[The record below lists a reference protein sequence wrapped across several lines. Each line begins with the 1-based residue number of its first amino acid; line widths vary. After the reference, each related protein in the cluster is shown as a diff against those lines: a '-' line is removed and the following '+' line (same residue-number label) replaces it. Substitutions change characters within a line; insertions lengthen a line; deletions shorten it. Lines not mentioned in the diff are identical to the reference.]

1 MKKIL
6 IIVSILL
13 LSGCFENS
21 GYITKTCTKKDIAN
35 TLETTTTYTF
45 KFKNDI
51 IEEISVL
58 REYND
63 TDKVTMNSIKMS
75 EETQNKY
82 LDLNYEV
89 LSNTDNQYK
98 INYNIDINSN
108 DEILDKF
115 MIKKKRSELVNN
127 LKDNGFT
134 CE

>member
-6 IIVSILL
+6 IIISILL

-21 GYITKTCTKKDIAN
+21 GYITKTCTKKEIAN
-35 TLETTTTYTF
+35 TLETNTTYTF

-63 TDKVTMNSIKMS
+63 TDKVTINSIKTS
-75 EETQNKY
+75 VETQNKY

-98 INYNIDINSN
+98 INYNIDINSS

-115 MIKKKRSELVNN
+115 MIKKKRS
-127 LKDNGFT
+127 
-134 CE
+134 

>member
-6 IIVSILL
+6 IIISILL

-35 TLETTTTYTF
+35 TLETNTTYTF

-51 IEEISVL
+51 IEEISIL
-58 REYND
+58 YDYND
-63 TDKVTMNSIKMS
+63 TSSITINSIKTS
-75 EETQNKY
+75 IETQNKY

-98 INYNIDINSN
+98 INYNIDINSS

>member
-6 IIVSILL
+6 IIISILL

-21 GYITKTCTKKDIAN
+21 GYITKTCTKKEIAN
-35 TLETTTTYTF
+35 TLETNTTYTF

-63 TDKVTMNSIKMS
+63 TDKVTINSIKTS
-75 EETQNKY
+75 VETQNKY

-98 INYNIDINSN
+98 INYNIDINSS

>member
-6 IIVSILL
+6 IVISILL

-21 GYITKTCTKKDIAN
+21 GYITKTCTKKDMAN
-35 TLETTTTYTF
+35 SLETNTTYTF

-51 IEEISVL
+51 IEEISIL
-58 REYND
+58 YDYND
-63 TDKVTMNSIKMS
+63 TSSITINSIKTS
-75 EETQNKY
+75 IETQNKY

-89 LSNTDNQYK
+89 LSNNDNQYK

-115 MIKKKRSELVNN
+115 MVKKTRSELVNN
-127 LKDNGFT
+127 LIDNGFV